1 VTGVFQALLLSSL
14 FRRGSAMRKSIVIA
28 AFAALAFA
36 VSPAH
41 AITGKNWVDDNEHPF
56 VGLAVFYDA
65 AGEFLWRCSGSLISP
80 TKFLTAGHCA
90 DTGEG
95 AVSARVYFQQDAG
108 ANFDL
113 VTEVDPVTGY
123 PEVCAPGTLGTLCAT
138 SHQLFNFGFDN
149 FAGFPNTHD
158 VGLLILDQTIAMPE
172 YGQLPSPGT
181 LDALSAA
188 RGTRNT
194 LFTVSGYGLTKSSQ
208 VHSAVPNIS
217 FRSRLMA
224 SSTLVNLNSA
234 YNDGFNIQTQG
245 NGSDR
250 GGTCSGDS
258 GGPVFLGGFTSN
270 LIVAVT
276 SFGLNAIC
284 RGTDFAYR
292 IDRQEVLDWI
302 NSH

>member
-1 VTGVFQALLLSSL
+1 
-14 FRRGSAMRKSIVIA
+14 MRKSIVIA

-181 LDALSAA
+181 LDALSTA